1 MRQPLAGLQADPT
14 PTLSTS
20 ISQLPGGKHSVSS
33 PLCAQHGVWSGRGQL
48 SCGHNL
54 GVRVGR
60 PGGPEASQTQAKT
73 EEVLGLSQMR
83 IPRPHQNSGLCY
95 GGVSNLG
102 PTDTLSQLHLS
113 RGGPVRYGMFSSI
126 LSEAQFQL

>member
-1 MRQPLAGLQADPT
+1 MCPAWSLVWQGAA
-14 PTLSTS
+14 
-20 ISQLPGGKHSVSS
+20 QLWPQSRGEGGETWG
-33 PLCAQHGVWSGRGQL
+33 AI
-48 SCGHNL
+48 
-54 GVRVGR
+54 
-60 PGGPEASQTQAKT
+60 ASQTQAKT